1 MIDLNFDVTEVI
13 LKVNKLEPKTVF
25 QWKDIINDSDPQV
38 NKGNGKNFKSCVE
51 NGLINAVAIGKDSS
65 NIEWYVR
72 KF

>member
-1 MIDLNFDVTEVI
+1 M
-13 LKVNKLEPKTVF
+13 EPKTVF

-51 NGLINAVAIGKDSS
+51 KGLINALAIGKDSS